1 MGFLWVML
9 DELILT
15 ELLVQS
21 TRLIIDM
28 NGLKIM
34 KAYDLSSI
42 DVLLLDDHKFTL
54 SYMRE
59 ILRILGV
66 REIRVA
72 ENVDSAI

>member
-1 MGFLWVML
+1 ML

-21 TRLIIDM
+21 TRFGIDM
-28 NGLKIM
+28 DGLKIM

-42 DVLLLDDHKFTL
+42 DVLLVDDHKFTL
-54 SYMRE
+54 SYIRE
-59 ILRILGV
+59 ILSILCV